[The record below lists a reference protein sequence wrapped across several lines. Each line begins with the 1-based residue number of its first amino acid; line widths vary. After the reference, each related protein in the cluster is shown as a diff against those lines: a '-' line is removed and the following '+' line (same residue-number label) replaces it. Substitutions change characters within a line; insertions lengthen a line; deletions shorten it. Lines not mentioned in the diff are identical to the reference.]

1 MEQVFLRTHPQTS
14 MTAGTVLHVIFDV
27 DILQQTRYV
36 VEGVF
41 QFRIYLP
48 LCKIR
53 NFQFKNGQ
61 IGPFL
66 RSSNG

>member
-1 MEQVFLRTHPQTS
+1 
-14 MTAGTVLHVIFDV
+14 MTAGIVLHVIFDV

-36 VEGVF
+36 VKGVF

-53 NFQFKNGQ
+53 NVQFKNGQ
-61 IGPFL
+61 IGSFL
-66 RSSNG
+66 RRSNG